1 MCVADWT
8 DWVAAPIY
16 PGKQTVTKIYR
27 DFTGSQSQTAMPAK
41 QSGEKRKESG
51 SFRMKG
57 EERGGR
63 TIILH
68 GNYVAMHRVYYIDCT
83 THTNHRAICISTGK
97 EGTSN
102 IGFPTLS

>member
-16 PGKQTVTKIYR
+16 PDKQTVTKIYR
-27 DFTGSQSQTAMPAK
+27 DFTESQTASETE
-41 QSGEKRKESG
+41 SGKSKKSG

-63 TIILH
+63 LYCTAIMWPCTGCSNRLYVSQIL
-68 GNYVAMHRVYYIDCT
+68 V
-83 THTNHRAICISTGK
+83 
-97 EGTSN
+97 
-102 IGFPTLS
+102 